1 MEKRLLDEN
10 AFKAINRIEFNN
22 TEIDIT
28 EYKSCIIDMLGYVNS
43 VTVLESISIIIQ
55 RHIKKEAN
63 F

>member
-10 AFKAINRIEFNN
+10 AFKAINRLEFNN
-22 TEIDIT
+22 TKTDIT

-43 VTVLESISIIIQ
+43 VTVLESISVIIQ

>member
-43 VTVLESISIIIQ
+43 VAVLESISIIIQ

>member
-22 TEIDIT
+22 TETDIT
-28 EYKSCIIDMLGYVNS
+28 EYKSCIIEMLGYVNS
-43 VTVLESISIIIQ
+43 VTVLESISVIIQ

>member
-22 TEIDIT
+22 TETDIT

-43 VTVLESISIIIQ
+43 VTVLESISVIIQ